1 MANFE
6 SYSIGLAHQ
15 ISKFSVDSLSVIE
28 KLDKHSVRL
37 SRNIDKLLNKISSH
51 DYSSNRNEF
60 LKDTEDINRLR
71 KVIEIIAT
79 RKFQLSVKKYD
90 FIDQNIKSL
99 DTEISLLEKALERNG
114 HSLEDLSGASSL
126 VIGELEK
133 VGTKVVGTAQGTF
146 QDKRK
151 GKRKQAGDASVSTAA
166 GDSSNVLTEQI
177 VASAEP
183 VYCICKRIAFGDMV
197 ACDNDECPI
206 EWFHYTCVS
215 LTKKPKNSWLC
226 PSCSSTK
233 KFKK

>member
-6 SYSIGLAHQ
+6 SYSISTSDQ
-15 ISKFSVDSLSVIE
+15 ISKFSVDSLKEIE

-37 SRNIDKLLNKISSH
+37 SRKIDKLVKKI
-51 DYSSNRNEF
+51 DTPNPNRSNY

-79 RKFQLSVKKYD
+79 RKFQLSVKQYD

-99 DTEISLLEKALERNG
+99 DTEILLLEKALERNG
-114 HSLEDLSGASSL
+114 HKLDELTGVSPVGESEGA
-126 VIGELEK
+126 GQK
-133 VGTKVVGTAQGTF
+133 Q
-146 QDKRK
+146 R
-151 GKRKQAGDASVSTAA
+151 GKRKYTRGGSIDESFPTIAADTTIVEQTITGTNST
-166 GDSSNVLTEQI
+166 
-177 VASAEP
+177 EP
-183 VYCICKRIAFGDMV
+183 VYCVCKRIAFGDMV